1 MANHESDLTI
11 MIEITFWT
19 ISYSIFQIVKRCQD
33 GDFKFKIY
41 WKKNLGLF
49 LKAYTVHWKKKSCQ
63 DRGMSQFI
71 ARLLSKEPNEMLLR
85 S

>member
-1 MANHESDLTI
+1 MANHESELTI

-41 WKKNLGLF
+41 
-49 LKAYTVHWKKKSCQ
+49 
-63 DRGMSQFI
+63 
-71 ARLLSKEPNEMLLR
+71 
-85 S
+85 